1 MVDDNLY
8 EINLITYCSPGQL
21 PKVKETDLRWKQEI
35 INKNQ
40 QIGQLQGISWDSMW
54 TYLIKPH
61 SQQTTIKFLSNAI
74 DCIIP
79 EFSDATYT
87 GQLHSKLSHLEEV
100 KEMLK
105 ICHLRTSTS
114 TDDQ

>member
-1 MVDDNLY
+1 M
-8 EINLITYCSPGQL
+8 
-21 PKVKETDLRWKQEI
+21 
-35 INKNQ
+35 
-40 QIGQLQGISWDSMW
+40 MW

-87 GQLHSKLSHLEEV
+87 GQLHSKLSHPEEV

-105 ICHLRTSTS
+105 ICHLGTSNATIINES
-114 TDDQ
+114 VHLKIAFLFLDFLI